1 MEFLI
6 TAYDGTDPD
15 ALDRRLKVREAHLNY
30 ARLMK
35 KRGHFVKGGAI
46 LDEEGKMIGSTLLL
60 RFPSRKALDQWLNND
75 PYKLGNVWVKI
86 EVLPIRLVKF

>member
-15 ALDRRLKVREAHLNY
+15 AMDRRLKVREAHLKH

-35 KRGHFVKGGAI
+35 ERGHFIKGGAI
-46 LDEEGKMIGSTLLL
+46 LDDEGNMIGSTLLL
-60 RFPSRKALDQWLNND
+60 RFDSRQELDQWLHHD

-86 EVLPIRLVKF
+86 EVLPIRLVNF